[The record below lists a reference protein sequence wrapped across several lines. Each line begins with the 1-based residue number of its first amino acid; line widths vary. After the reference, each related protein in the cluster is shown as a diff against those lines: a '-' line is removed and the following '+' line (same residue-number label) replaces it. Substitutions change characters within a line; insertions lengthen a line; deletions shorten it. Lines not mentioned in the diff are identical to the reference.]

1 MVSIRLR
8 SGRTDAVVTPR
19 LISLYGLQA
28 TPFNYKIIRGG
39 TLGSASWVIP
49 DSTSSVEYD
58 ISATT
63 MTGGTT
69 IYEGIFKGQTSST
82 VFDLEEQ
89 FNHSLQLTRGIIT
102 GDSVGDTLTISVT
115 PTTNNDDA
123 IVSLSW
129 QERTS

>member
-1 MVSIRLR
+1 
-8 SGRTDAVVTPR
+8 
-19 LISLYGLQA
+19 
-28 TPFNYKIIRGG
+28 
-39 TLGSASWVIP
+39 
-49 DSTSSVEYD
+49 
-58 ISATT
+58 
-63 MTGGTT
+63 MTGGTI

-102 GDSVGDTLTISVT
+102 SDSVGDTLTIAIT